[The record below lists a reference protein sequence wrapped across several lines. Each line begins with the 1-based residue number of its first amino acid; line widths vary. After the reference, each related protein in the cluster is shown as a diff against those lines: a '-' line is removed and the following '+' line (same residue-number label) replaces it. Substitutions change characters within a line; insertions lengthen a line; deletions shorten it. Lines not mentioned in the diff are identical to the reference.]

1 MRVGSDGSTSGP
13 ENTFGMVGRSAG
25 VGAFGQRKRIE
36 ALKAE
41 AVEQLK
47 AATSTRADA
56 KKVHAATL
64 EKHAEITRRMAALSA
79 TEKEAVA
86 AKEKQL
92 AEHQQKKRWKMQ
104 PLRLNVS
111 AHFDAAGREVI
122 HTERRASKLLARPFF
137 HLRKLVGGGCIGC
150 KHVSVF

>member
-1 MRVGSDGSTSGP
+1 
-13 ENTFGMVGRSAG
+13 MVGRSAG
-25 VGAFGQRKRIE
+25 VGAFGQRKKRIE

-92 AEHQQKKRWKMQ
+92 AEHQQKKKVEDAAAAAQR
-104 PLRLNVS
+104 VS
-111 AHFDAAGREVI
+111 A
-122 HTERRASKLLARPFF
+122 LLMQQGVKSSTPKKTR
-137 HLRKLVGGGCIGC
+137 
-150 KHVSVF
+150 